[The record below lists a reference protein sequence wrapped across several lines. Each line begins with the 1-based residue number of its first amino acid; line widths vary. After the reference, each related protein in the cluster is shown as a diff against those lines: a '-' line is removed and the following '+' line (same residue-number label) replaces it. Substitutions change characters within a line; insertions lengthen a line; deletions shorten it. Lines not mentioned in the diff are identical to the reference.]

1 MDEQLRDNDDSA
13 DSKARLDPEEEVVR
27 RRDAA
32 IKRMLSTPPRQ
43 HKEDVGKGREPKS
56 TKRKPA

>member
-1 MDEQLRDNDDSA
+1 MEEKSDKKAESA
-13 DSKARLDPEEEVVR
+13 EETYSEEETER

-43 HKEDVGKGREPKS
+43 HQEDVGKGRKLKHSKS
-56 TKRKPA
+56 KERVR